1 MKTLVKLSQAQLS
14 NLQSA
19 LVSLVTAGASI
30 ALAFGAFSG
39 TTERVVISAAGII
52 IAALIQVYAIF
63 ES

>member
-1 MKTLVKLSQAQLS
+1 
-14 NLQSA
+14 
-19 LVSLVTAGASI
+19 VTAGASI